1 MVNWACSKHGGD
13 EKYTQKFGRKT
24 RRKKGL
30 WKLGIDGT
38 IMWELILNRA
48 IGVQLALHFVKFE
61 LL

>member
-1 MVNWACSKHGGD
+1 MVNGACSKHGGD

-24 RRKKGL
+24 RRKKRL

-38 IMWELILNRA
+38 IIWELVLNMA
-48 IGVQLALHFVKFE
+48 IGVQLAQHFVQFE